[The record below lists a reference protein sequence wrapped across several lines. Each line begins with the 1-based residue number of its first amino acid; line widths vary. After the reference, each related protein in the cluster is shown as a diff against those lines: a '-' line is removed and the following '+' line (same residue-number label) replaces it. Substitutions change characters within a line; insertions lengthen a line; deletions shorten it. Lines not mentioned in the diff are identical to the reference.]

1 MMKVPAMLRKWLV
14 FHFYVDYAVAIP
26 IFFGA
31 EQIAVY
37 FPEYPLDT
45 VALRVVAAAL
55 FGIGFSSLQASS
67 LDYDNMV
74 KKLRWAVIWS
84 GTAWTGVLISLLN
97 GGHPLN
103 WPVFITF
110 VLFNILWTYY
120 AVKLGSFNNFC
131 GSVKKLLRF
140 NFE

>member
-1 MMKVPAMLRKWLV
+1 MKVPTMLRKWLV
-14 FHFYVDYAVAIP
+14 FHFYFDYAVAIP

-45 VALRVVAAAL
+45 VALRIVAAAL

-84 GTAWTGVLISLLN
+84 GTAWIGVLISLVN
-97 GGHPLN
+97 DGHPLN
-103 WPVFITF
+103 WPVFFTF
-110 VLFNILWTYY
+110 VLFNFLWTYY
-120 AVKLGSFNNFC
+120 AVKLNSFNNFF
-131 GSVKKLLRF
+131 GSIKKLLFCNF
-140 NFE
+140 N

>member
-1 MMKVPAMLRKWLV
+1 MKVPTMLRKWLV
-14 FHFYVDYAVAIP
+14 FHFYFDYAVAIP

-37 FPEYPLDT
+37 FPDYPLDT
-45 VALRVVAAAL
+45 VALRIVAAAL

-84 GTAWTGVLISLLN
+84 GTAWIGVLISLVN
-97 GGHPLN
+97 DGHPLN
-103 WPVFITF
+103 WPVFFTF
-110 VLFNILWTYY
+110 VLFNFLWTYY
-120 AVKLGSFNNFC
+120 AVKLNSFNNFF
-131 GSVKKLLRF
+131 GSVKKLLF
-140 NFE
+140 CNFD

>member
-1 MMKVPAMLRKWLV
+1 MKVPTMLRKWLV
-14 FHFYVDYAVAIP
+14 FHFYFDYAVAIP

-31 EQIAVY
+31 EQIVVY

-45 VALRVVAAAL
+45 VALRIVAAAL

-84 GTAWTGVLISLLN
+84 GTAWIGVLISLVN

-103 WPVFITF
+103 WPVFFTF
-110 VLFNILWTYY
+110 VLFNFLWTYY
-120 AVKLGSFNNFC
+120 AVKLNSFNNFF
-131 GSVKKLLRF
+131 GSVKKLLFCNF
-140 NFE
+140 N

>member
-1 MMKVPAMLRKWLV
+1 MKVPIMLRKLLV
-14 FHFYVDYAVAIP
+14 FHFYFDYAVAIP

-31 EQIAVY
+31 EQIAIY

-45 VALRVVAAAL
+45 VALRIVAAAL

-84 GTAWTGVLISLLN
+84 GTAWIGVLISLVN
-97 GGHPLN
+97 DGHPLN
-103 WPVFITF
+103 WPVFFTF
-110 VLFNILWTYY
+110 VLFNFLWTYY
-120 AVKLGSFNNFC
+120 AVKLNSFNNFF
-131 GSVKKLLRF
+131 GSVKKLLF
-140 NFE
+140 CNFD

>member
-1 MMKVPAMLRKWLV
+1 MLRKWLV
-14 FHFYVDYAVAIP
+14 FHFYFDYAVAIP

-37 FPEYPLDT
+37 FPDYPLDT
-45 VALRVVAAAL
+45 VALRIVAAAL

-84 GTAWTGVLISLLN
+84 GTAWIGVLISLVN
-97 GGHPLN
+97 DGHPLN
-103 WPVFITF
+103 WPVFFTF
-110 VLFNILWTYY
+110 VLFNFLWTYY
-120 AVKLGSFNNFC
+120 AVKLNSFNNFF
-131 GSVKKLLRF
+131 GSVKKLLF
-140 NFE
+140 CNFD

>member
-1 MMKVPAMLRKWLV
+1 MKVPTMLRKWLV
-14 FHFYVDYAVAIP
+14 FHFYFDYAVAIP

-37 FPEYPLDT
+37 FPDYPLDT
-45 VALRVVAAAL
+45 VALRIVAAAL

-84 GTAWTGVLISLLN
+84 GTAWIGVLISLVN
-97 GGHPLN
+97 DGHPLN
-103 WPVFITF
+103 WPVFFTF
-110 VLFNILWTYY
+110 VLFNFLWTYY
-120 AVKLGSFNNFC
+120 AVKLNSFNNFF
-131 GSVKKLLRF
+131 GSIKKLLFCNF
-140 NFE
+140 N

>member
-1 MMKVPAMLRKWLV
+1 MKVPTMLRKWLV
-14 FHFYVDYAVAIP
+14 FHFYFDYAVAIP

-31 EQIAVY
+31 EQIALY
-37 FPEYPLDT
+37 FPDYPLDT
-45 VALRVVAAAL
+45 VALRIVAAAL

-84 GTAWTGVLISLLN
+84 GTAWIGVLISLVN

-103 WPVFITF
+103 WPVFFTF
-110 VLFNILWTYY
+110 VLFNFLWTYY
-120 AVKLGSFNNFC
+120 AVKLNSFNNFF
-131 GSVKKLLRF
+131 GSVKKLLFCNF
-140 NFE
+140 N

>member
-1 MMKVPAMLRKWLV
+1 MKVPTMLRKWLV
-14 FHFYVDYAVAIP
+14 FHFYFDYAVAIP

-31 EQIAVY
+31 EQIALY

-45 VALRVVAAAL
+45 VALRIVAAAL

-84 GTAWTGVLISLLN
+84 GTAWIGVLISLVN
-97 GGHPLN
+97 DGHPLN
-103 WPVFITF
+103 WPVFFTF
-110 VLFNILWTYY
+110 VLFNFLWTYY
-120 AVKLGSFNNFC
+120 AVKLNSFNNFF
-131 GSVKKLLRF
+131 GSVKKMLFCNF
-140 NFE
+140 N

>member
-1 MMKVPAMLRKWLV
+1 MKVPIMLRKWLV
-14 FHFYVDYAVAIP
+14 FHFYFDYAVAIP

-31 EQIAVY
+31 EQIAIY

-45 VALRVVAAAL
+45 VALRIVAAAL

-84 GTAWTGVLISLLN
+84 GTAWIGVLISLVN
-97 GGHPLN
+97 DGHPLN
-103 WPVFITF
+103 WPVFFTF
-110 VLFNILWTYY
+110 VLFNFLWTYY
-120 AVKLGSFNNFC
+120 AVKVNSFNNFFD
-131 GSVKKLLRF
+131 SVKKLLF
-140 NFE
+140 CNFD

>member
-1 MMKVPAMLRKWLV
+1 MLRKWLV

-26 IFFGA
+26 IFLGA

-45 VALRVVAAAL
+45 VALRIVAAAL

-67 LDYDNMV
+67 LNYDNMV

-84 GTAWTGVLISLLN
+84 GTAWTGVLISLVN

-110 VLFNILWTYY
+110 VLFNFLWTYY
-120 AVKLGSFNNFC
+120 AVKLGSFNNFY

>member
-1 MMKVPAMLRKWLV
+1 MLRKWLV
-14 FHFYVDYAVAIP
+14 FHFYFDYAVAIP

-31 EQIAVY
+31 EQIVVY

-45 VALRVVAAAL
+45 VALRIVAAAL

-84 GTAWTGVLISLLN
+84 GTAWIGVLISLVN
-97 GGHPLN
+97 DGHPLN
-103 WPVFITF
+103 WPVFFTF
-110 VLFNILWTYY
+110 VLFNFLWTYY
-120 AVKLGSFNNFC
+120 AVKLNSFNNFF
-131 GSVKKLLRF
+131 GSIKKLLFCNF
-140 NFE
+140 N

>member
-1 MMKVPAMLRKWLV
+1 MLRKWLV
-14 FHFYVDYAVAIP
+14 FHFYFDYALAIP

-45 VALRVVAAAL
+45 VALRIVAAAL

-84 GTAWTGVLISLLN
+84 GTAWIGVLISLVN
-97 GGHPLN
+97 DGHPLN
-103 WPVFITF
+103 WPVFFTF
-110 VLFNILWTYY
+110 VLFNFLWTYY
-120 AVKLGSFNNFC
+120 AVKLNSFNNFF
-131 GSVKKLLRF
+131 GSVKKLLFCNF
-140 NFE
+140 N

>member
-1 MMKVPAMLRKWLV
+1 MKVPTMLRKWLV
-14 FHFYVDYAVAIP
+14 FHFYFDYAVAIP

-45 VALRVVAAAL
+45 VALRIVAAAL

-84 GTAWTGVLISLLN
+84 GTAWIGVLVSLVN
-97 GGHPLN
+97 DGHPLN
-103 WPVFITF
+103 WPVFFTF
-110 VLFNILWTYY
+110 VLFNFLWTYY
-120 AVKLGSFNNFC
+120 AVKLNSFNNFF
-131 GSVKKLLRF
+131 GSVKKLLFCNF
-140 NFE
+140 N

>member
-1 MMKVPAMLRKWLV
+1 MLRKWLV

-26 IFFGA
+26 MFFGA
-31 EQIAVY
+31 EQNAVY

-55 FGIGFSSLQASS
+55 FGIGFSSLQASN
-67 LDYDNMV
+67 LDYNNMV

-120 AVKLGSFNNFC
+120 AIKLGLFNNFY

>member
-1 MMKVPAMLRKWLV
+1 MLRKWLV

-45 VALRVVAAAL
+45 VALRIVAAAL

-67 LDYDNMV
+67 LDFENMV

-84 GTAWTGVLISLLN
+84 GTAWTGILISLLN

-103 WPVFITF
+103 WPVFVTF

-120 AVKLGSFNNFC
+120 AIKLGSFNNFF
-131 GSVKKLLRF
+131 GSVKKLLSF
-140 NFE
+140 SFE

>member
-1 MMKVPAMLRKWLV
+1 MKVPTMLRKWLV
-14 FHFYVDYAVAIP
+14 FHFYFDYAVAIP

-37 FPEYPLDT
+37 FPDYPLDT
-45 VALRVVAAAL
+45 VALRIVAAAL

-84 GTAWTGVLISLLN
+84 GTAWIGVLISLVN
-97 GGHPLN
+97 DGHPLN
-103 WPVFITF
+103 WPVFFTF
-110 VLFNILWTYY
+110 VLFNFLWTYY
-120 AVKLGSFNNFC
+120 AVKLNSFNNFF
-131 GSVKKLLRF
+131 GSVKKLLFCNF
-140 NFE
+140 N

>member
-1 MMKVPAMLRKWLV
+1 MLRKWLV
-14 FHFYVDYAVAIP
+14 FHFYFDYAVAIP

-45 VALRVVAAAL
+45 VALRIVGAAL

-67 LDYDNMV
+67 LDYDSIV

-84 GTAWTGVLISLLN
+84 GTAWTGVLISLVN

-103 WPVFITF
+103 WPVFIMF
-110 VLFNILWTYY
+110 VLFNFLWTYY
-120 AVKLGSFNNFC
+120 AVKLGSFNNFY

>member
-1 MMKVPAMLRKWLV
+1 MLRKWLV
-14 FHFYVDYAVAIP
+14 FHFYFDYAVAIP

-45 VALRVVAAAL
+45 VALRIVAAAL

-67 LDYDNMV
+67 LDYDNMI

-84 GTAWTGVLISLLN
+84 GTAWIGVLISLVN
-97 GGHPLN
+97 DGHPLN
-103 WPVFITF
+103 WPVFFTF
-110 VLFNILWTYY
+110 VLFNFLWTYY
-120 AVKLGSFNNFC
+120 AVKLNSFNNFF
-131 GSVKKLLRF
+131 GSVKKLLFCNF
-140 NFE
+140 N

>member
-1 MMKVPAMLRKWLV
+1 MLRKWLV

-45 VALRVVAAAL
+45 VALRIVAAAL

-67 LDYDNMV
+67 LDFENMV

-84 GTAWTGVLISLLN
+84 GTAWTGILISLLN

-120 AVKLGSFNNFC
+120 AVKLGSFNSFY

>member
-1 MMKVPAMLRKWLV
+1 MKVPTMLRKWLV
-14 FHFYVDYAVAIP
+14 FHFYFDYAVAIP

-45 VALRVVAAAL
+45 VALRIVAAAL

-84 GTAWTGVLISLLN
+84 GTAWIGVLISLVN
-97 GGHPLN
+97 DGHPLN
-103 WPVFITF
+103 WPVFFTF
-110 VLFNILWTYY
+110 VLFNFLWTYY
-120 AVKLGSFNNFC
+120 AVKLNSFNNFF
-131 GSVKKLLRF
+131 GSVKKLLFCNF
-140 NFE
+140 N

>member
-1 MMKVPAMLRKWLV
+1 MLRKWLV
-14 FHFYVDYAVAIP
+14 FHFYFDYAVAIP

-31 EQIAVY
+31 EQIAIY

-45 VALRVVAAAL
+45 VALRIVAAAL

-84 GTAWTGVLISLLN
+84 GTAWIGVLISLVN
-97 GGHPLN
+97 DGHPLN
-103 WPVFITF
+103 WPVFFTF
-110 VLFNILWTYY
+110 VLFNFLWTYY
-120 AVKLGSFNNFC
+120 AVKLNSFNNFF
-131 GSVKKLLRF
+131 GSVKKLLFCNF
-140 NFE
+140 N

>member
-1 MMKVPAMLRKWLV
+1 MKVPTMLRKWLV
-14 FHFYVDYAVAIP
+14 FHFYFDYAVAIP

-31 EQIAVY
+31 EQIAIY

-45 VALRVVAAAL
+45 VALRIVAAAL

-84 GTAWTGVLISLLN
+84 GTAWIGVLISLVN
-97 GGHPLN
+97 DGHPLN
-103 WPVFITF
+103 WPVFFTF
-110 VLFNILWTYY
+110 VLFNFLWTYY
-120 AVKLGSFNNFC
+120 AVKLNSFNNFF
-131 GSVKKLLRF
+131 GSIKKLLFCNF
-140 NFE
+140 N

>member
-1 MMKVPAMLRKWLV
+1 MKVPIMLRKWLV
-14 FHFYVDYAVAIP
+14 FHFYFDYAVAIP

-31 EQIAVY
+31 EQIALY

-45 VALRVVAAAL
+45 VALRIVAAAL

-84 GTAWTGVLISLLN
+84 GTAWIGVLISLVN
-97 GGHPLN
+97 DGHPLN
-103 WPVFITF
+103 WPVFFTF
-110 VLFNILWTYY
+110 VSFNFLWTYY
-120 AVKLGSFNNFC
+120 AVKLNSFNNFF
-131 GSVKKLLRF
+131 GSIKKLLF
-140 NFE
+140 CNFD

>member
-1 MMKVPAMLRKWLV
+1 MLRKWLV

-31 EQIAVY
+31 EQISVY

-45 VALRVVAAAL
+45 VALRIVAAAL

-67 LDYDNMV
+67 LDFENMV

-120 AVKLGSFNNFC
+120 AVKLGSFNSFY

>member
-1 MMKVPAMLRKWLV
+1 MKVPVMLRKWLV

-45 VALRVVAAAL
+45 VALRIVAAAL

-97 GGHPLN
+97 GGHPVN
-103 WPVFITF
+103 WPVFVTF
-110 VLFNILWTYY
+110 VLFNFLWTYY
-120 AVKLGSFNNFC
+120 AVKLGSFNSFY